1 MYKIPC
7 ARAVVMKSHAD
18 ADAAMKDL
26 RFPLALKLISG
37 RLVHKSDVG
46 GVVLG
51 VKDGPSLLST
61 FLELRAKSRA
71 LGIPF
76 SGVLAQEMVPKG
88 VELILGATRDQ
99 VFGPSVVF
107 GLGGIYTE
115 MFKDFSMAIGA
126 ASETQALKLIDGI
139 RTGPVLNGYRG
150 GIKVDREKLARV
162 VSSFSLILEEN
173 PTIKQLEINPL
184 IATADQAVAVDVR
197 ALVG

>member
-7 ARAVVMKSHAD
+7 AKAVVLKSQAEAD
-18 ADAAMKDL
+18 AVMSDL
-26 RFPLALKLISG
+26 RFPLALKLVSG

-51 VKDGPSLLST
+51 VKDGPYLHSA

-71 LGIPF
+71 LGIPL

-115 MFKDFSMAIGA
+115 ILKDFSMAIGA
-126 ASETQALKLIDGI
+126 VSETQALQLIDGI
-139 RTGPVLNGYRG
+139 KTGAVLNGYRG

-173 PTIKQLEINPL
+173 PTIRQLEINPL
-184 IATADQAVAVDVR
+184 IATANQAVAVDVR
-197 ALVG
+197 TLVG